1 MTRQADSH
9 RKTPLLEW
17 IAGSLGLMLLIG
29 MLSIIGYDALSG
41 ASRAPAVVVVKTGK
55 VARAGDGFVVE
66 FVATNLSG
74 GTAAA
79 LAIEGQLIEND
90 QVLETSSATIDY
102 LPGHGSAEGGLFFQH
117 APEGGIIRARAL
129 GYQNP

>member
-66 FVATNLSG
+66 PGFK
-74 GTAAA
+74 GTWK
-79 LAIEGQLIEND
+79 IEQPVRKHFCIKLK
-90 QVLETSSATIDY
+90 
-102 LPGHGSAEGGLFFQH
+102 
-117 APEGGIIRARAL
+117 
-129 GYQNP
+129 